1 MLAASLTGR
10 CSRHSPPL
18 SPGHSPHARPVQQA
32 ARTDF
37 GSAERSP
44 EADDFELLQAES

>member
-10 CSRHSPPL
+10 CNHSPPPMPTSL
-18 SPGHSPHARPVQQA
+18 HAWPVQLA